1 MSMPPVDKIDEVPD
15 NSWDILF
22 QCFLS
27 QKFLHRLDIPV
38 MDEGA
43 IEEFKKW
50 SDDENEDVSSTSTSE
65 EAALVPVTRTRF
77 RTMTNNQLET
87 AVKKRIPKGT
97 QKSKQAGFNGRFT
110 IHSGK
115 VTCATQ
121 LFEENIDEQLI
132 QLQTG
137 PRNDAVRAYKR
148 PTKSHALQISNIS
161 QPSLPKKRAKLPEM
175 EVFGGYHAENKENS
189 VVPAQN
195 FQSNSQQSSVMH
207 SIVITLPIVMAL
219 LPLSY

>member
-1 MSMPPVDKIDEVPD
+1 MSVPPVDKIDEVPD
-15 NSWDILF
+15 NLWDVLF
-22 QCFLS
+22 QGFLS
-27 QKFLHRLDIPV
+27 PELLRRLDIPV

-43 IEEFKKW
+43 IEEFEKW
-50 SDDENEDVSSTSTSE
+50 SNDENEDVSSTSTSE

-77 RTMTNNQLET
+77 RTVTNDQLET

-121 LFEENIDEQLI
+121 LFEENVDEQLI

-137 PRNDAVRAYKR
+137 SRNDARAYKR
-148 PTKSHALQISNIS
+148 PTKSHALQISNTL
-161 QPSLPKKRAKLPEM
+161 QPSLPKKAAKLPEM

-195 FQSNSQQSSVMH
+195 F
-207 SIVITLPIVMAL
+207 
-219 LPLSY
+219 